1 MARRVL
7 SKKGKITL
15 IVSIVFGVI
24 VIGGSGYLLWR
35 VNQEKALST
44 DEIEAM
50 DPDGGFVSVGQDDS
64 RYDNVYDANVDE
76 DGYVKEGSLRC
87 QCQNGVWVVGKAND
101 CNTLCT
107 RTGNNYPK
115 STASGS
121 YCIQGSQCPA
131 CEWPQVAYCGC
142 SGDSSPAH
150 NTCGC
155 RRYNSFT
162 CGVPCGEVQSCTPD
176 PCPSG
181 WVNCGTSGQD
191 GAKAEGCV
199 AKTSCNGK
207 CLGCTNEFYIKR
219 YCKEIPEEQNTC
231 DGGGWTK
238 QIPSKVQKGQSIE
251 IAGYGKD
258 SDGIDPT
265 SVSISVDG
273 ESVDDANAKVDST
286 DTTKTNWDYTLT
298 GLEEGDHTVTI
309 SWKDN
314 EGLGGSDCT
323 LTATF
328 SVEAIETN
336 PDWNISK
343 VGTPV
348 CVEGE
353 EDALDTVEVAYV
365 ITIKNT
371 GDGEGTIED
380 IVDSLDSKVE
390 DSFVSEDSITQE
402 GTYASGEITWD
413 PSGEDATFDAG
424 ESKTYAY
431 DIVIPR
437 DSFGTYEN
445 IVIAT
450 PTEGDSFSATAEI
463 GADCTTTEEEEE
475 EEEVPE
481 TGIFDEA
488 GKKIAIGFTFL
499 AVGMLYMKFD
509 FVQLAWHGVEG
520 SKKRIQKGI
529 KKSKRKKISN
539 LRERFER
546 KIFKK

>member
-7 SKKGKITL
+7 SKKGKTL
-15 IVSIVFGVI
+15 LIISIIVGVL

-35 VNQEKALST
+35 INQEEKLSSEDAEAKPYIESDT
-44 DEIEAM
+44 DQYKSEDDPRGEDQQGGDEEGKQFDSWIKELLNLEKEAEEEAT
-50 DPDGGFVSVGQDDS
+50 PRGG
-64 RYDNVYDANVDE
+64 E
-76 DGYVKEGSLRC
+76 
-87 QCQNGVWVVGKAND
+87 
-101 CNTLCT
+101 
-107 RTGNNYPK
+107 
-115 STASGS
+115 
-121 YCIQGSQCPA
+121 CIQGSDCPA
-131 CEWPQVAYCGC
+131 CEWPGVGYCGC
-142 SGDSSPAH
+142 SAHEDQPAD
-150 NTCGC
+150 TTPPPGICGC
-155 RRYNSFT
+155 RNPNNFT
-162 CGVPCGEVQSCTPD
+162 CGLACGSITKCSPPACPDGWESCGV
-176 PCPSG
+176 SG
-181 WVNCGTSGQD
+181 DSGIS
-191 GAKAEGCV
+191 GEGCV
-199 AKTSCNGK
+199 AKTSCDTA
-207 CLGCTNEFYIKR
+207 CTNCKNKSVVKR

-251 IAGYGKD
+251 IAGYGED

-390 DSFVSEDSITQE
+390 ESFVSEDSITQE

-431 DIVIPR
+431 EIVIPR

-475 EEEVPE
+475 EEVPD

-488 GKKIAIGFTFL
+488 GKKIAIGFAFL
-499 AVGMLYMKFD
+499 TVGMLYMKFD
-509 FVQLAWHGVEG
+509 FVKLAWQGVEG
-520 SKKRIQKGI
+520 SKKRIEKGI
-529 KKSKRKKISN
+529 KRSKKRKISN
-539 LRERFER
+539 LRDRFER